1 MVITVALLVIF
12 VQVLQMAGDRLVLYF
27 SRK

>member
-12 VQVLQMAGDRLVLYF
+12 VQLLQMAGDRLVLYF

>member
-1 MVITVALLVIF
+1 VITVALLVIF
-12 VQVLQMAGDRLVLYF
+12 VQLLQMAGDRLVLYF